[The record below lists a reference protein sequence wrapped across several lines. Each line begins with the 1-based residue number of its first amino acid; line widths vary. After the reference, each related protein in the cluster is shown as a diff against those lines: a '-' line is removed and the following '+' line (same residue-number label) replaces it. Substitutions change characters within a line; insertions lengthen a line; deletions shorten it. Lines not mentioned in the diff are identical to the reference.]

1 MITRNISLIAC
12 FFTKVFVTLPP
23 QAIKKVM
30 SNDISQSVSQG
41 SYGAYDEENRRIQ
54 EVSDELRR
62 CCQLYEAQLRDGKND
77 LNRLEAELRAAEQYA
92 KENGIWVPMHEVFDL
107 GVPGPSG
114 NENDTYVSNDII
126 YKVNNLLNS
135 GSILRLLDKVMCHN
149 TLFPNT
155 YYVLYG
161 FTGFEGR
168 SIMPI
173 LQQHL
178 VKNAQPATCIEI
190 DTYMAAL
197 GFLKKNNEGRYAN
210 SDYEVWDMV
219 PRNILKDNG
228 GDMYVIDAEIKR
240 L

>member
-1 MITRNISLIAC
+1 
-12 FFTKVFVTLPP
+12 
-23 QAIKKVM
+23 M
-30 SNDISQSVSQG
+30 SNDLSESVSQG

-62 CCQLYEAQLRDGKND
+62 RCQLYEAQLRDGQND
-77 LNRLEAELRAAEQYA
+77 VTRLDIEQRVAEMYA
-92 KENGIWVPMHEVFDL
+92 KDNGMWIPMSDIFDL

-135 GSILRLLDKVMCHN
+135 ASILRLLEKISAHN
-149 TLFPNT
+149 NLFPNT
-155 YYVLYG
+155 FYGLYG

-173 LQQHL
+173 LKQHL
-178 VKNAQPATCIEI
+178 VKNAKSATSIEI

-210 SDYEVWDMV
+210 SDYEVWDLV
-219 PRNILKDNG
+219 PRNVLVDAD
-228 GDMYVIDAEIKR
+228 GDMYVVDAEIAQKN
-240 L
+240 LTVT